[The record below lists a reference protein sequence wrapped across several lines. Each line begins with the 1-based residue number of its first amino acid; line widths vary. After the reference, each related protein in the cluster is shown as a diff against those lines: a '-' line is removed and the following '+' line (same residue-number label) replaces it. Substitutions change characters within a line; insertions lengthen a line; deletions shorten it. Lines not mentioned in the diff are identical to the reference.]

1 MNKALK
7 IKIPDFLSRTKAIK
21 LHDWYVNKM
30 PDWWWYKAIRSGEE
44 GEDVEYIELN
54 FGNISEIENKK
65 LVARKNLIKDKF
77 TYSFNRTKD
86 DHIDGCGC
94 TECELKTYFKS
105 KEFMKIV
112 KESTG
117 IEVSE
122 ITESF
127 SSWYDSGDW
136 LSIHSEKP
144 NGKVAFVYQL
154 SKDWIP
160 EYGGLLNYKD
170 DDGNI
175 TSFLPEFNSLT
186 LFTLDDSNSF
196 HYVSEV
202 IKDCPTR
209 RLAHTGWLK

>member
-65 LVARKNLIKDKF
+65 LVARKNLSKDKF

-122 ITESF
+122 ITIISVFNFSLLFKTKFSRLSEPHSSSPSIRNLILKSIPTVSF
-127 SSWYDSGDW
+127 KDSYAFKCIYICPLSS
-136 LSIHSEKP
+136 EEP
-144 NGKVAFVYQL
+144 
-154 SKDWIP
+154 
-160 EYGGLLNYKD
+160 
-170 DDGNI
+170 
-175 TSFLPEFNSLT
+175 
-186 LFTLDDSNSF
+186 
-196 HYVSEV
+196 
-202 IKDCPTR
+202 
-209 RLAHTGWLK
+209 LA